1 MDVKKILV
9 VVVIGFI
16 IGAAVVFCFRSNI
29 PDNGNGADEV
39 GKQLDGAIRT
49 QRQTIQDLDSAADT
63 AEGVLGKIESG
74 REGVQAASESNLQL
88 KEGNDRAGELIRDC
102 QSILRTVRER
112 GASQTE

>member
-29 PDNGNGADEV
+29 PDNGVRADEV
-39 GKQLDGAIRT
+39 GKQLDGAIGT
-49 QRQTIQDLDSAADT
+49 QRQAIQDLDSAADT
-63 AEGVLGKIESG
+63 AEGVRGKIESG
-74 REGVQAASESNLQL
+74 REGVQAATKSNLQL

-102 QSILRTVRER
+102 QKILRTVRAR
-112 GASQTE
+112 GTSKTE

>member
-16 IGAAVVFCFRSNI
+16 IGAAVVLCLRTDI
-29 PDNGNGADEV
+29 PDNGVRADEV
-39 GKQLDGAIRT
+39 REQLDGAIRT
-49 QRQTIQDLDSAADT
+49 QRQAIRDVESAAET
-63 AEGVLGKIESG
+63 VAGVRGEIESG
-74 REGVQAASESNLQL
+74 RAGVREATKSNLQL

-112 GASQTE
+112 GTSQTE